1 MKTQAK
7 IIGKD
12 EHNNDV
18 VTIVRKP
25 DRKLLQEGQKIYS
38 QTVRISLAAGYLF
51 KTALE
56 KYLVEQGIW
65 GEEDEKNIAKLRDEI
80 FEKTQYIKTGKKDG
94 NVLKLTE
101 ARDIAYE
108 VRVLRRRI
116 NEINEKRNSFDLV
129 TVEESASNCQFD
141 FLCSRSFFKEDG
153 SLVFEN
159 VEQYNAHSHLDWVQK
174 CAHQLMCFQF
184 GINENW
190 TAELIENKFLIER
203 GFIDPETLMSKELM
217 VELEKIK
224 EEEAKPE
231 QVAQF
236 LDENG
241 QLV

>member
-12 EHNNDV
+12 ENNNDV

-38 QTVRISLAAGYLF
+38 QTVRLSLAAGYLF
-51 KTALE
+51 KSALE
-56 KYLVEQGIW
+56 KYLVEQGVW
-65 GEEDEKNIAKLRDEI
+65 SEEDEKNITKLRDEI

-101 ARDIAYE
+101 ARDIAYDI
-108 VRVLRRRI
+108 RVLRRRI
-116 NEINEKRNSFDLV
+116 NEINEKRNAYDLV
-129 TVEESASNCQFD
+129 TVEETASNAQFD

-153 SLVFEN
+153 SRVFDDT
-159 VEQYNAHSHLDWVQK
+159 EQYDSHSHLDYVQK

-203 GFIDPETLMSKELM
+203 GFINPTTLMSL
-217 VELEKIK
+217 ELEQELKKI
-224 EEEAKPE
+224 ELEEANPE
-231 QVAQF
+231 EPAKF
-236 LDENG
+236 LDDQGN
-241 QLV
+241 LV